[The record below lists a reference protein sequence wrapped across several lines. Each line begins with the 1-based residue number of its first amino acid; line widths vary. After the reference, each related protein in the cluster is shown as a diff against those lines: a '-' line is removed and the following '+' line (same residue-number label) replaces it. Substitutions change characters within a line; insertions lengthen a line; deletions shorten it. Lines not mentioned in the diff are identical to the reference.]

1 MPGILEHIIDQPNN
15 EKDRNDCEN
24 WMTEGCIAVHRYK
37 NLQKGL
43 SKRNAWD
50 DNMLGPGLILRTE
63 KEYQVYV
70 SACSSSTLGPLTN
83 PRSAPAS
90 CPKSAL
96 HLSSHEEKSH
106 NFADLEIAGAAARK
120 KMRQERKR
128 KEPLSLTR
136 PSICLNHL
144 RNIKAAA
151 SHLCCGPPWLHLV
164 GPRIL
169 RTPQNL
175 VGPRVLGLPSASSS
189 VKSCLLGLD
198 GEYLVI
204 SQRLGTAQDRN

>member
-1 MPGILEHIIDQPNN
+1 
-15 EKDRNDCEN
+15 
-24 WMTEGCIAVHRYK
+24 
-37 NLQKGL
+37 
-43 SKRNAWD
+43 
-50 DNMLGPGLILRTE
+50 MLGPGLILRTE
-63 KEYQVYV
+63 NEYQVYV

-120 KMRQERKR
+120 KMWQERKR

-175 VGPRVLGLPSASSS
+175 VGPRVLRLPSASSS